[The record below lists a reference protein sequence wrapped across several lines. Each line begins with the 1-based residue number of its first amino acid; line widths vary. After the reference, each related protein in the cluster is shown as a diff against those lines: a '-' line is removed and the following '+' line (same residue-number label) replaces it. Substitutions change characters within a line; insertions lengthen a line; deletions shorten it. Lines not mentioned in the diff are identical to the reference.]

1 MNWSH
6 VPGGISKERDRSV
19 LPELGVPPWGGGAF
33 AFCSLL
39 SLVSESKLLI
49 FCNLKN
55 LVLLEI
61 SLMEPLPRFCKSN
74 GINTYLCN
82 FGAN

>member
-1 MNWSH
+1 
-6 VPGGISKERDRSV
+6 
-19 LPELGVPPWGGGAF
+19 
-33 AFCSLL
+33 L